1 MLRRDIFNIFLK
13 GTAMDTQTVGAP
25 EPVLHLSD
33 YYKKDDTVPVC
44 YEWKGI
50 QHQKHFSADL
60 SFAYPFTLT
69 LDITNAAEML
79 IKFNTSITIGI
90 NDNGCLYIG
99 QITDKRILSEDKL
112 TEGIQLVLEVNPLK
126 NGMSHA
132 KLKAIDRSGLTL
144 SLLKSTLI
152 KTAEWTG
159 DIELSTSKYNALRIE
174 GYKSI

>member
-13 GTAMDTQTVGAP
+13 GTAIDTQTIRAP
-25 EPVLHLSD
+25 EPVLNLPA

-44 YEWKGI
+44 YEWKGN

-69 LDITNAAEML
+69 LDIINVAEML
-79 IKFNTSITIGI
+79 VKFNTSITIGI

-112 TEGIQLVLEVNPLK
+112 TEGIQLVLEINPLK

-132 KLKAIDRSGLTL
+132 KLKAIDHSGLTL
-144 SLLKSTLI
+144 SILKSTVI
-152 KTAEWTG
+152 KIAEWSG
-159 DIELSTSKYNALRIE
+159 DIELSTSKYNFLHIQ
-174 GYKSI
+174 GHKPI